1 MCGMLKAAPAKKAEP
16 TVAPTISEGDKA
28 LGLDAQKNAKIMEDL
43 KKQAETG
50 KSFVPQDDSK
60 GGRILAN
67 DGSLNGF

>member
-43 KKQAETG
+43 KK
-50 KSFVPQDDSK
+50 
-60 GGRILAN
+60 
-67 DGSLNGF
+67 